1 MKMTVALFALAGV
14 IFACEKKTEEKTTSA
29 AESVTLPM
37 EVSYKGTPEIG
48 SMKNVQ
54 TVMEWNK
61 RFSEMNLDL
70 GDLLADS
77 VTLHLAD
84 GIEMSAS
91 RDSAVAF
98 VSAYMADMK
107 TIKVIYTAAIPVNMI
122 EPKHEWVFSWTDETY
137 TLKNGN
143 VEHSFFH
150 EDYRLEGGKIR
161 EVFQYARKDA
171 TEPIAAK

>member
-77 VTLHLAD
+77 
-84 GIEMSAS
+84 AS

-137 TLKNGN
+137 TLKNGD